1 MTSSGTD
8 LSIFFVVSKLEP
20 EDRTE
25 SSDEDDE
32 PRGHAAPVKARKKRE
47 LEVQNRKKTR
57 VYERLVKNGH
67 FPSGLPMNQNERFHG
82 LSAWRIQQYHALKK
96 RNPEASSEEFTD
108 YTQAFE
114 RFQNSL
120 KEFTEESLRA
130 RVKCVC
136 KTLVRVL
143 SRCLDFSLHS
153 ESQCFEKGKEAN
165 IEDVGNTFARGTAS
179 SREHNPRP

>member
-1 MTSSGTD
+1 MIFLYTVLSSIITNCYLFPCQDREVLNEMTSSGTD

-67 FPSGLPMNQNERFHG
+67 FLLDCPWIKTSDSMGCQLG
-82 LSAWRIQQYHALKK
+82 
-96 RNPEASSEEFTD
+96 ASSSTTLWRREIPKLLPKSLQITLKPLRDFKT
-108 YTQAFE
+108 AWKS
-114 RFQNSL
+114 SL
-120 KEFTEESLRA
+120 KNLY
-130 RVKCVC
+130 V
-136 KTLVRVL
+136 
-143 SRCLDFSLHS
+143 
-153 ESQCFEKGKEAN
+153 QG
-165 IEDVGNTFARGTAS
+165 
-179 SREHNPRP
+179 